1 MTKNK
6 DSYINAH
13 LGRVNIYTKPN
24 GVIISQKQNGGM
36 ENMIILSPEDMGK
49 LGRALLA
56 KQRES
61 FPDSLPPKKAAPL
74 QQPVSPSI
82 PVITSNVTYS
92 KAYAPWTTEE
102 ENLLREY
109 YRQGKTIAEISAL
122 MSRNEGAIQS
132 RKKKIGLE

>member
-92 KAYAPWTTEE
+92 KAYAPGLQKKRIYFGNTIGKER
-102 ENLLREY
+102 LLQRF
-109 YRQGKTIAEISAL
+109 RLS
-122 MSRNEGAIQS
+122 
-132 RKKKIGLE
+132 